1 MADKRLTFSPSDLA
15 TPALRQELPSTKQT
29 DATSRAHLLELP
41 VEIILQIVD
50 AIFNSNI
57 KSLRKGYN
65 EPEECDYYRYP
76 EGLARFSVWRTVI
89 KLAKTC
95 KALNSIVTPAL
106 YRADIKWNRGSS
118 LLLAAKTG
126 STSAIRKALKAGAE
140 IDMWDFTELYDNFEY
155 IHDRTTYSHYDAR
168 REPLDIEM
176 TALHWA
182 AYHRHV
188 DAISVLL
195 EHGADV
201 NAMGNLGPYVHPQ
214 FGGDMLRLA
223 CTPYL
228 VVVSRIKMH
237 FSGQDCRDW
246 LDPVMRGM
254 GDDEGA
260 NVMYYAL
267 LEEEYKPAELS
278 GQPEYTQEQR
288 IRRDESKIAAIQ
300 TLLRAGTSMTT
311 HSITLLH
318 ALHQACGN
326 WDEEMVEFLL
336 ENGADVHVR
345 DILGNTPLHYVAMC
359 RYREPPRDIVR
370 VLLRHGADINAVNKL
385 GRTPVQ
391 VCFECPSRV
400 NWRNAEETNFASLV
414 ALLDSEPQL
423 FPGIM
428 QLMCRDLD
436 DKYYKRKEHLVR
448 EAIALAFGKTEPAT
462 KAKKGLNS
470 RCKTENEAKAVYI
483 AMYEMLQG
491 WRSWKYPKTV
501 ASVRRWSLD
510 DWNLFWQKQ

>member
-1 MADKRLTFSPSDLA
+1 MADKRLTFSASDLA
-15 TPALRQELPSTKQT
+15 TPAPRQELPTAKQT
-29 DATSRAHLLELP
+29 DTASRAHLLELP
-41 VEIILQIVD
+41 MEIILQIVD
-50 AIFNSNI
+50 AIFNSHL

-65 EPEECDYYRYP
+65 EPEECDYYWYP
-76 EGLARFSVWRTVI
+76 EHLTRFSVWRTVI
-89 KLAKTC
+89 RLAKTC

-106 YRADIKWNRGSS
+106 YRADIRWNRGSS

-155 IHDRTTYSHYDAR
+155 IHDRTT
-168 REPLDIEM
+168 RESLDVEM

-201 NAMGNLGPYVHPQ
+201 RAMGNLGPNFDPQ
-214 FGGDMLRLA
+214 FGGDRLRLA

-228 VVVSRIKMH
+228 LVVSRIKIH
-237 FSGQDCRDW
+237 FSGHKCRDW
-246 LDPVMRGM
+246 LDLIMSGM

-260 NVMYYAL
+260 NVLYYAL
-267 LEEEYKPAELS
+267 LEEEYEPAEFS
-278 GQPEYTQEQR
+278 GQPDYTQEQR
-288 IRRDESKIAAIQ
+288 IRRDESKIAAVN
-300 TLLRAGTSMTT
+300 TLLQAGASMTT
-311 HSITLLH
+311 HSTTLLH

-326 WDEEMVEFLL
+326 WDEEMVKFLL
-336 ENGADVHVR
+336 ENGADVHAR
-345 DILGNTPLHYVAMC
+345 DILGNTPLHHVAMC

-385 GRTPVQ
+385 DRTPLQ

-400 NWRNAEETNFASLV
+400 DWRNAEETNFASLV
-414 ALLDSEPQL
+414 ALLDSGPRL

-436 DKYYKRKEHLVR
+436 DKYHKPREHLVR
-448 EAIALAFGKTEPAT
+448 EAIALGFGKTEPAT
-462 KAKKGLNS
+462 KMKKGLNS
-470 RCKTENEAKAVYI
+470 RNKTENEAKLVYI

-491 WRSWKYPKTV
+491 WRSCKYPETA
-501 ASVRRWSLD
+501 ASLRCWSLD
-510 DWNLFWQKQ
+510 DWKLFWQRE